1 MFWKTFIVGLNQG
14 KEFIKLHN
22 FSELKRVPLREIWEN
37 EASDFTTWLE
47 SNIQTLGDAL
57 GMDLE
62 ITSREASVGD
72 FSLDL
77 LAQDL
82 GSSRTVVI
90 ENQLT
95 RTDHD
100 HLGKLLTYAA
110 GFDASTVIWIA
121 EEVRDE
127 HRQALEWLNQ
137 RTDTETQFFAVVVEV
152 LQIDDSKPALDFKLV
167 VFPNEWQKSQKQKTS
182 ANLSSR
188 GEKYRSYTQMLID
201 ELKEKHKFT
210 RARVGQP
217 YNWYTFSSGI
227 RGIGYGVQFAR
238 GDKVFTYADIRQ
250 NVQGNRLD
258 LFDALEKRKGE
269 IESNFGS
276 PLEWNRADEQQISWI
291 AVSRDGNI
299 ELSDD
304 ELEEI
309 REWHIENLLKLK
321 EVFQPEIEQVLEA
334 LG

>member
-1 MFWKTFIVGLNQG
+1 
-14 KEFIKLHN
+14 
-22 FSELKRVPLREIWEN
+22 
-37 EASDFTTWLE
+37 
-47 SNIQTLGDAL
+47 
-57 GMDLE
+57 MDLE

-127 HRQALEWLNQ
+127 HRQAMEWLNQ
-137 RTDTETQFFAVVVEV
+137 RTDTETQFFAVVLEV

-182 ANLSSR
+182 ANLSPR
-188 GEKYRSYTQMLID
+188 QEKYRAYLQALID
-201 ELKEKHKFT
+201 ELREKHKFT
-210 RARVGQP
+210 GARTVQP
-217 YNWYTFSSGI
+217 YNWFNFPSGTAWI
-227 RGIGYGVQFAR
+227 RYGVQFVKGRKVRASVKIYHD
-238 GDKVFTYADIRQ
+238 GDDRKK
-250 NVQGNRLD
+250 N
-258 LFDALEKRKGE
+258 LFDALEKRKLE
-269 IESNFGS
+269 ITANFGS
-276 PLEWNRADEQQISWI
+276 QLEWERNDNQRISRI
-291 AVSRDGNI
+291 AVYRDGDI
-299 ELSDD
+299 EAPDSA
-304 ELEEI
+304 LEEI
-309 REWHIENLLKLK
+309 REWHIRNLLKLK